1 MGALIL
7 RRILV
12 MIPMLLVIS
21 MISFAI
27 IQLPPGDY
35 LSSSLAAKEASGSAA
50 NLEEVARLRER
61 YHLDEPLAVQYGWW
75 LAGMVQGNLGQSMEH
90 GTAVTALLA
99 ERMPWTILVTGLSLV
114 LAWGL
119 AIPLGIWC
127 ATHPRSVSDHGLS
140 VLAYIGLSLPSFLI
154 ALISMFA
161 LQAWFGASPGG
172 LFSPAY
178 QHAPWSLA
186 RVGDLLAHLWLPVL
200 LISID
205 GIAGTMRILRANLLD
220 ELKRPYVTTARAK
233 GLGPVR
239 LVLKYPL
246 RLAMNPIISTIGWLL
261 PHIVSGSIIISVVMS
276 LPTVGPL
283 LLDALIG
290 KDMYL
295 AGSIVMILATL
306 TLVGTLLSDILLMLV
321 DPRTRREVP
330 R

>member
-7 RRILV
+7 RRVLV

-21 MISFAI
+21 LISFTI

-35 LSSSLAAKEASGSAA
+35 LSSSLAAKETAGGAT
-50 NLEEVARLRER
+50 NLEEVARLRAR
-61 YHLDEPLAVQYGWW
+61 YHLDDPFIVQYGWW
-75 LAGMVQGNLGQSMEH
+75 MAGLVQGDLGQSMEH
-90 GTAVTALLA
+90 NTAVTTLLA
-99 ERMPWTILVTGLSLV
+99 QRLPWTILITGLTLMM
-114 LAWGL
+114 AWMI

-127 ATHPRSVSDHGLS
+127 ATHPRSAGDHALS
-140 VLAYIGLSLPSFLI
+140 VVAYVGLALPSFLM

-161 LQAWFGASPGG
+161 LQAWFGVTPGG

-178 QHAPWSLA
+178 QNAPWS
-186 RVGDLLAHLWLPVL
+186 VGRMLDLLGHLWLPVL
-200 LISID
+200 LIGID

-220 ELKRPYVTTARAK
+220 ELKKPYVTTARAK
-233 GLGPVR
+233 GLGPIR
-239 LVLKYPL
+239 LVVKYPL
-246 RLAMNPIISTIGWLL
+246 RLAMNPIVSTIGWLL
-261 PHIVSGSIIISVVMS
+261 PHIVSGSIIISVVIS

-295 AGSIVMILATL
+295 AGGIVMILATL
-306 TLVGTLLSDILLMLV
+306 TLIGTLLSDILLMLL